1 MGSMVGALLGGIQ
14 SEICGRKK
22 TIMTAQLSS
31 LCGLLF
37 LRFASSVSMFYIGSF
52 LGGYAEGVCSVA
64 VALYISEINQPKIRN
79 YTLSFNMVIYFL
91 MFGTTYFLVS
101 LVSWRQAISI
111 LITLPC
117 ICFFSLIVCP
127 ESPTWHMLKG
137 RKDVAFAVLIKLRGN
152 KEAAQMEMNR
162 IDDNLVEQQLLQS
175 VHCNNVSYI
184 KWQLMIISKQT
195 FLRPCC
201 VLILLLGIACQWT
214 GEASL
219 TFYTVT
225 IIQKFKIPV
234 SPYWISANIGG
245 YQLLV
250 ALLSVYISAKIP
262 RRKFYMASGVF
273 VILGAGFL
281 GAIVHFQEYDFFVEL
296 SRKYP
301 ILQWLPVP
309 AFMVY
314 YGGYASGYVTVCDML
329 LGELL
334 PSNARSLGICIVV
347 QFSNISFFVSTKF
360 TPYFV
365 EKLGIDGLFC
375 SFSIIA
381 MLSVIFTYLCVPE
394 TFGVPLEEIEEHY
407 RKMCYPRN
415 IKKPILSIGQ
425 SVFPI

>member
-1 MGSMVGALLGGIQ
+1 
-14 SEICGRKK
+14 
-22 TIMTAQLSS
+22 
-31 LCGLLF
+31 
-37 LRFASSVSMFYIGSF
+37 
-52 LGGYAEGVCSVA
+52 
-64 VALYISEINQPKIRN
+64 
-79 YTLSFNMVIYFL
+79 
-91 MFGTTYFLVS
+91 
-101 LVSWRQAISI
+101 
-111 LITLPC
+111 
-117 ICFFSLIVCP
+117 
-127 ESPTWHMLKG
+127 MLKG

-152 KEAAQMEMNR
+152 KEAAQMEMDR

-195 FLRPCC
+195 FIRPCC

-262 RRKFYMASGVF
+262 RRNFYMASGVV
-273 VILGAGFL
+273 VILGAGFR